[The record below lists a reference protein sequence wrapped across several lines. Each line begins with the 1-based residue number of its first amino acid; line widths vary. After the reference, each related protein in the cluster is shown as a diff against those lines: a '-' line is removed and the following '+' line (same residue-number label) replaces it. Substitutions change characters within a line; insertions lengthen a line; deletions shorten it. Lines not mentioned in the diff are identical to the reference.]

1 VTLEEKQAIARRL
14 TELTTAGG
22 GVLTPEAVV
31 RDARNRRSP
40 LHRHIFRE
48 NDRQAA
54 HQRRLDLARQLIRS
68 VKINMT
74 VDHRQI
80 RVVAYVHDPG
90 SQEEA
95 GYVPTVTLVNQHVR
109 AREAILRE
117 FTRAEGILRR
127 GREIALVLGL
137 EDDFEEMLT
146 SIVDSIRRFE
156 SAVRSAA

>member
-1 VTLEEKQAIARRL
+1 M
-14 TELTTAGG
+14 
-22 GVLTPEAVV
+22 
-31 RDARNRRSP
+31 
-40 LHRHIFRE
+40 
-48 NDRQAA
+48 
-54 HQRRLDLARQLIRS
+54 IRS
-68 VKINMT
+68 VKVN
-74 VDHRQI
+74 VQVEHRQI

-137 EDDFEEMLT
+137 EDDFEAMLASVT
-146 SIVDSIRRFE
+146 ESIHRFE
-156 SAVRSAA
+156 SAVRNAA

>member
-1 VTLEEKQAIARRL
+1 MTLEEKQAIARRL
-14 TELTTAGG
+14 AELTTAGG
-22 GVLTPEAVV
+22 GILTPEAVV
-31 RDARNRRSP
+31 RDARRARSP
-40 LHRHIFRE
+40 LRRHIFRE
-48 NDRQAA
+48 NERQAA
-54 HQRRLDLARQLIRS
+54 HQRRLKLARQLIRS
-68 VKINMT
+68 VKVN
-74 VDHRQI
+74 VQVEHRQI

-137 EDDFEEMLT
+137 EDDFEAMLASVT
-146 SIVDSIRRFE
+146 ESIHRFE
-156 SAVRSAA
+156 SAVRNAA